1 MEFFK
6 HNTQIDFM
14 AQRNW
19 AALASVIL
27 FLLSITSL
35 VINGLNWGL
44 DFTGGTQIQLH
55 FPTTI
60 DVTQVRESLQNAG
73 FKEAVVQNYGTSQD
87 VLVSLSLPKEDKNQS
102 TQSSVAGVDASKD
115 VVVGQLLKAL
125 PEAKVQ
131 QVDYIGP
138 QVGQE
143 LATKGALAIVF
154 ALLGTMIYIAL
165 RFEMRFAVGSTVALI
180 HDPILILGI
189 FSYFHI
195 EFNLVALAAVL
206 TVIGYSLNDT
216 IVIFDRVRE
225 NFRKLRKASP
235 VDVINQSTNQT
246 LSRTIMTS
254 ALTLTVCCA
263 LFFLGGSMIHGFALA
278 LIIGIVVGTYSSIYV
293 AGSLALGLGLTRQHL
308 LPPSKEALDERP

>member
-14 AQRNW
+14 AQRKW

-55 FPTTI
+55 FPTVI
-60 DVTQVRESLQNAG
+60 DVTKVRESLQNAG
-73 FKEAVVQNYGTSQD
+73 YKEAVVQNYGTSQD

-102 TQSSVAGVDASKD
+102 AQGGVAGVDASKD

-143 LATKGALAIVF
+143 LATKGALAIVI

-165 RFEMRFAVGSTVALI
+165 RFELRFAVGSTIALI
-180 HDPILILGI
+180 HDPILILGV
-189 FSYFHI
+189 FSFFHI
-195 EFNLVALAAVL
+195 EFNLIALAAVL